1 MSENFFSFGNKK
13 KNLLMLEGA
22 YRKLKSH
29 FYYNKNF
36 ILVRE
41 KIVNFENDSQR
52 MESTFVRL
60 AEILQNPNSEESIS
74 YIQSLVSKIDFY
86 ALPKKLED
94 YYDEKK
100 DIVSNVEL
108 YNKKL
113 KSVNFF
119 IDAPIEIHLLDVL
132 FAFFLAKAAQEKN
145 LISKD
150 VYGNCVYDEVLLAP
164 NFESR
169 RFFKNYFPQY
179 CNWRNRAF
187 QQLDQNYKHDKH
199 SLLISLDLQ
208 GYFYSVKFDFKSLQK
223 LRKNSSCNKTLL
235 TLQKI
240 MQPVYISYKNKICKY
255 RNDLGNHSEKEA
267 PLPIGLF
274 SSMILG
280 NVYLADFD
288 EKISKISNVSYY
300 GRYVDDCLFVVNCNT
315 FPSKTKKEIIDFVFK
330 DVLTPIEETYA
341 ITGKEN
347 LKIQKTKINVIHID
361 PHQSRALLDIYN
373 KEIRILPSQMDPLP
387 VSNLNLELFDENVYN
402 VDGFSADGK
411 IRNIGTIS
419 ANALA
424 VGSYFNNLLMKFSH
438 VDPNSLAKKENPV
451 IKNRDENVHQIEKF
465 FTGSNIIEYSTHWMS
480 FFYFLVMTHDDRM
493 FNKFFRKVSKSIDEL
508 TLNALDS
515 SLIAKPVRKPK
526 LLTVVKQN
534 LKKQL
539 DIASRTALAL
549 NLTKIQKKSA
559 RKKYTEVKKYVEA
572 NMFNHSLVALP
583 LVNFFEYDKDVSYI
597 DMGIEDIGTLPSI
610 TNSWKLK
617 WSPRFI
623 GYEEILLLRFYR
635 DYDNSFMDSDKT
647 EGAFSIYK
655 TVNHIDNSEQSWW
668 QPVNV
673 INNADYHVLKFPV
686 LPEFR
691 NSLEGFNVAVANM
704 KLDPSFENMLNRWMN
719 LSFDYKNVIHN
730 VLYEANKVCNVK
742 QRIKNPSLLVM
753 PEASIPV
760 YWLEEIIKFS
770 KRSKIAII
778 AGLQLVK
785 GKKNTAHNYI
795 LHVFPFSLNLLDMA
809 LVAIREKNDYA
820 PLEKKE
826 LSKLGKI
833 CEDKERAQY
842 YIFEWCG
849 VNISSMVCFELTDI
863 CARAQLKGSCDM
875 LAVPVFNKD
884 TKYFSNIIESTVRDL
899 YTFVIQA
906 NTATYGDSRITGPY
920 NHDNKDILRMKGG
933 DNENVIIGTL
943 DLKDYFNHRQTFS
956 SKMDNEIAK
965 NLAEY
970 KTKGKV
976 KYNSKPEKRPLKP
989 LSARYKEK

>member
-60 AEILQNPNSEESIS
+60 AEILQNPNSEESVA
-74 YIQSLVSKIDFY
+74 YVQNLVSKIDFY

-94 YYDEKK
+94 NCNEQR
-100 DIVSNVEL
+100 DIVSNVGL
-108 YNKKL
+108 YNKKI

-119 IDAPIEIHLLDVL
+119 INAPIEIHLLDVL

-150 VYGNCVYDEVLLAP
+150 VYGNCVYEEVLFAP

-187 QQLDQNYKHDKH
+187 QQLDQNYRHNKH
-199 SLLISLDLQ
+199 SLLITLDLQ

-223 LRKNSSCNKTLL
+223 LRKDSSCNKTLL

-240 MQPVYISYKNKICKY
+240 MQPVYAAYKQKISKY
-255 RNDLGNHSEKEA
+255 RNDLANHSEKET

-274 SSMILG
+274 SSMVLG
-280 NVYLADFD
+280 NIYLADFD
-288 EKISKISNVSYY
+288 EKISKISKVSYY
-300 GRYVDDCLFVVNCNT
+300 GRYVDDCLFVINDYK
-315 FPSKTKKEIIDFVFK
+315 FPDKTKKDAIDLIFK
-330 DVLTPIEETYA
+330 DVLKPIEETYA
-341 ITGKEN
+341 VIGKEN

-387 VSNLNLELFDENVYN
+387 VSNLNLELFDESIYN

-424 VGSYFNNLLMKFSH
+424 VGSFFNNLLMKFAR
-438 VDPNSLAKKENPV
+438 VNPNNHADNPV
-451 IKNRDENVHQIEKF
+451 NKNRDENVYQIEKF
-465 FTGSNIIEYSTHWMS
+465 FTGSNIIEYSSHWMS
-480 FFYFLVMTHDDRM
+480 FFYFLVLTRNDRT
-493 FNKFFRKVSKSIDEL
+493 FNNFYRKVSKSIDAL
-508 TLNALDS
+508 TLDALDS
-515 SLIAKPVRKPK
+515 NLIARPVRRPM
-526 LLTVVKQN
+526 LLTIVKQN

-549 NLTKIQKKSA
+549 NLTRIQKKTA

-583 LVNFFEYDKDVSYI
+583 LVNYFEYDNDVSYI
-597 DMGIEDIGTLPSI
+597 DMGLEDIGKLTSI
-610 TNSWKLK
+610 DNSRKLK

-623 GYEEILLLRFYR
+623 GYEEILLLRFYQSYDR
-635 DYDNSFMDSDKT
+635 SCVNFEDAKGTFAIFEKVNYACAFEALWWEPKNVVKNDDYRISK
-647 EGAFSIYK
+647 FSIMPGSRGFGGK
-655 TVNHIDNSEQSWW
+655 
-668 QPVNV
+668 
-673 INNADYHVLKFPV
+673 INI
-686 LPEFR
+686 
-691 NSLEGFNVAVANM
+691 AVANM
-704 KLDPSFENMLNRWMN
+704 NINPSIENMINRWTN
-719 LSFDYKNVIHN
+719 LSFDYKNTILN
-730 VLYEANKVCNVK
+730 ILNEAQKICNERLK
-742 QRIKNPSLLVM
+742 RNNPSLLVM

-760 YWLEEIIKFS
+760 YWMEEIIKFS
-770 KRSKIAII
+770 KRSGIAVIT
-778 AGLQLVK
+778 GLQLVK
-785 GKKNTAHNYI
+785 GKKDTAHNYI
-795 LHVFPFSLNLLDMA
+795 LHVFPITLNHLDTA
-809 LVAIREKNDYA
+809 LVVIREKNDYA

-826 LSKLGKI
+826 LSKLGRI
-833 CEDKERAQY
+833 CEDKKRAQY
-842 YIFEWCG
+842 YVFEWCG

-863 CARAQLKGSCDM
+863 CARAQLKGLCDL

-899 YTFVIQA
+899 FTFVIQA

-943 DLKDYFNHRQTFS
+943 DLKDYFTHRQTFN
-956 SKMDNEIAK
+956 SKMDSEVEK
-965 NLAEY
+965 NLADY
-970 KTKGKV
+970 KIKGKI
-976 KYNSKPEKRPLKP
+976 KQNTKTEKRPLKP